1 MMKTKLFLFT
11 VIFAAFI
18 VACNQSKKSNKKE
31 PEAITEQVQEAEELK
46 PVVANGVLLNA
57 ENDEPIG
64 MAMVIVAGTRA
75 GTMTGPDGK
84 FQIEA
89 PAGAKQIAFSA
100 NGFEG
105 QKVDIDAEK
114 QMVVKL
120 KPKTE

>member
-1 MMKTKLFLFT
+1 
-11 VIFAAFI
+11 
-18 VACNQSKKSNKKE
+18 
-31 PEAITEQVQEAEELK
+31 
-46 PVVANGVLLNA
+46 
-57 ENDEPIG
+57 

-75 GTMTGPDGK
+75 GTMTGSDGK

-114 QMVVKL
+114 EMIVKL
-120 KPKTE
+120 KPKAK

>member
-1 MMKTKLFLFT
+1 MKTKLFLLT
-11 VIFAAFI
+11 VIFATII
-18 VACNQSKKSNKKE
+18 VACNQSKKSNEKE
-31 PEAITEQVQEAEELK
+31 PEATTEEVQKSEELK
-46 PVVANGVLLNA
+46 PIVAKGVTLNS

-64 MAMVIVAGTRA
+64 MAMVIVAGTTA

-114 QMVVKL
+114 EMVVKL